1 MTTKKD
7 EAFEQY
13 KNLAEASL
21 REALAL
27 DNDFLG
33 HMLLAEL
40 LKKNPQRLDEAED
53 HFNQAKALTGDE
65 DMLLTIEYGLGEIAM
80 EQAQYQ
86 KALQHFQNVA
96 ALDQTNAEAWYNLA
110 EAYNLLEQ
118 LEEAEINYARAIALE
133 PETIDYF
140 TALSRMYMEHG
151 QASKACKI
159 LEEGV
164 SINPGSAQLLAFLA
178 LAVSESGDYR
188 KAEELLDK
196 AEMLDPRLD
205 TIEMY
210 RLLLNM
216 NRTRKLPAVNKRKP
230 SSGKNKTKRLPGLKK
245 AKIEPAKN
253 D

>member
-33 HMLLAEL
+33 HMLLAEF
-40 LKKNPQRLDEAED
+40 LKGNPQRLDEAAD
-53 HFNQAKALTGDE
+53 HLNQAKALTANE
-65 DMLLTIEYGLGEIAM
+65 DMLLTIEYALGEIAM

-86 KALQHFQNVA
+86 KALQYFQWVA
-96 ALDQTNAEAWYNLA
+96 AIDPTNAEAWYNSA

-133 PETIDYF
+133 PETVDYF
-140 TALSRMYMEHG
+140 TALSRMYLEHG
-151 QASKACKI
+151 QTSKACLL

-164 SINPGSAQLLAFLA
+164 RINPGSAQLRAFLA

-188 KAEELLDK
+188 KAEELLDE
-196 AEMLDPRLD
+196 AELLDPELD
-205 TIEMY
+205 VVEMY
-210 RLLLNM
+210 RLLLNI
-216 NRTRKLPAVNKRKP
+216 NKTRKLPAVKKTRQLP
-230 SSGKNKTKRLPGLKK
+230 GTHKTKQPPGLKK
-245 AKIEPAKN
+245 VKKRTSKE
-253 D
+253 

>member
-21 REALAL
+21 REALTL
-27 DNDFLG
+27 DNDYLG

-40 LKKNPQRLDEAED
+40 LKENPDRLDEAED
-53 HFNQAKALTGDE
+53 HLNQAKALTANE
-65 DMLLTIEYGLGEIAM
+65 DMLLTIEYSLGEIAM

-86 KALQHFQNVA
+86 KALQHYQSVA
-96 ALDQTNAEAWYNLA
+96 AIDPTNDEAWYNIA

-118 LEEAEINYARAIALE
+118 LKEAEINYARAIALK
-133 PETIDYF
+133 PEFIDYF

-151 QASKACKI
+151 QTSKARLV

-164 SINPGSAQLLAFLA
+164 RINPGSAQLRAFLA

-188 KAEELLDK
+188 RAEELLDE
-196 AEMLDPRLD
+196 AELLDPELGMV
-205 TIEMY
+205 EMY
-210 RLLLNM
+210 RLLLNV
-216 NRTRKLPAVNKRKP
+216 NKTRQLPALKNTKKLPGAH
-230 SSGKNKTKRLPGLKK
+230 KTKQLPGLKHTK
-245 AKIEPAKN
+245 KRASKE
-253 D
+253 

>member
-1 MTTKKD
+1 MTAKKD

-27 DNDFLG
+27 DNDYLG
-33 HMLLAEL
+33 HMLLAGL
-40 LKKNPQRLDEAED
+40 LKENPDRLDEAED
-53 HFNQAKALTGDE
+53 HLNQAKTLTANE

-86 KALQHFQNVA
+86 KALQHFQSVA
-96 ALDQTNAEAWYNLA
+96 VIDPTNAEAWYNIA

-118 LEEAEINYARAIALE
+118 LKEAEINYARAIALE
-133 PETIDYF
+133 PEIIDYF

-151 QASKACKI
+151 QTSKASLV

-164 SINPGSAQLLAFLA
+164 RINPGSAQLRAFLA

-188 KAEELLDK
+188 RAEELLDE
-196 AEMLDPRLD
+196 AELLDPELGMV
-205 TIEMY
+205 EMY
-210 RLLLNM
+210 RLLLNV
-216 NRTRKLPAVNKRKP
+216 NKTRQLPAVKKTTKLP
-230 SSGKNKTKRLPGLKK
+230 GTQKTKQLPGLKH
-245 AKIEPAKN
+245 AKKRASKE
-253 D
+253 